1 MYNNQNTND
10 MKTNDTVLLQELQT
24 NVTGRVRAK
33 LSELYEQYDLCVLGD
48 KVHEAEVSGI
58 VTQVLQENDF
68 RAKPDFKVR
77 DENMPRP
84 GERVTT
90 EEWSFLLSS
99 EDFDRL
105 MKLCV
110 PRWHAAGL
118 TDEKGTSTPTW
129 TTMKIDARNAVLDFV
144 IENIIPS
151 VFRADFRGARNN
163 YTIMEKLLDLSR
175 KLA

>member
-1 MYNNQNTND
+1 

-48 KVHEAEVSGI
+48 KVHEAEVGGI

-105 MKLCV
+105 INLCV

-129 TTMKIDARNAVLDFV
+129 TTMKIDARNAVLDYL
-144 IENIIPS
+144 IGHIIPS
-151 VFRADFRGARNN
+151 SFRDLFQRNRWQ
-163 YTIMEKLLDLSR
+163 YSQMEKLIGLGRQLI
-175 KLA
+175 A